1 MLAAAAMNFKRMM
14 NIYKKMFFDFFIR
27 IIYIIHLLLPKN
39 IITLNPK

>member
-27 IIYIIHLLLPKN
+27 MVFIIQNLLSPKYILH
-39 IITLNPK
+39 